1 MLRKLVNEGESH
13 MQTVGDSMGTL
24 SNDGV
29 SVVAGYE
36 GSDHYRRL
44 GYRPHASAVFDFDL
58 MWQITGATST
68 GLVRIAGEIQ

>member
-1 MLRKLVNEGESH
+1 
-13 MQTVGDSMGTL
+13 MGTL
-24 SNDGV
+24 SNGA
-29 SVVAGYE
+29 SMVAGYE

-58 MWQITGATST
+58 MWQITGATSP